1 MGLSIKHP
9 RADALAREVATRT
22 GESLTDAIIHALEER
37 LRCLPQHNQTH
48 DEMLRQELRAIR
60 ERCRCMPIFDRRS
73 PDEMIGYDER
83 GLPR

>member
-1 MGLSIKHP
+1 MR
-9 RADALAREVATRT
+9 RADFRREVKIMDYASYLKLDQVL
-22 GESLTDAIIHALEER
+22 GAQALESAKR
-37 LRCLPQHNQTH
+37 GSAAH